1 MTITDRRSGSASAS
15 TASARLGGIPSGL
28 GFKAPVYLTT
38 TANITLNGVQTID
51 GVSATAGKRVLV
63 KNQTDASENGIYVVA
78 TGNWSRATDMDTNGD
93 VVEGTR
99 VWVTDGTLYDQTEWV
114 VTSADDITIDTSDIV
129 FENTGALVTDVQTVT
144 GSSGTIAS
152 GTAILLVNRTAP
164 STTALTLPNAASR
177 DGVPLSIA
185 DYSQSVTEHT
195 ITLTPALAAQKIM
208 RQSTWTLLSNS
219 ANLASVTLVPIVD
232 PDDSSNY
239 VWIIAP

>member
-1 MTITDRRSGSASAS
+1 MTITDRRSGSASAAVIS
-15 TASARLGGIPSGL
+15 GRLGGIPDGL

-38 TANITLNGVQTID
+38 TANITLNGLQTID
-51 GVSATAGKRVLV
+51 GVSATEGKRVLV
-63 KNQTDASENGIYVVA
+63 KNQTDASENGIYDVSS
-78 TGNWSRATDMDTNGD
+78 GNWSRSADMVSNGD

-99 VWVTDGTLYDQTEWV
+99 VWVTDGVLYDQTEWV
-114 VTSADDITIDTSDIV
+114 VTSADDIVIDTSDIV

-177 DGVPLSIA
+177 DGVPLAVA
-185 DYSQSVTEHT
+185 DYSQSVTDHT
-195 ITLTPALAAQKIM
+195 ITLTPAISTQKIM
-208 RQSTWTLLSNS
+208 RQSTWPLYSNAS
-219 ANLASVTLVPIVD
+219 NLASVTLVPIVD
-232 PDDSSNY
+232 PDDASNY